1 MVQKTGNA
9 VQLATLGGQ
18 GDYQGGWITSHLQGR
33 TVECIMRD
41 GVWLILRFTD
51 GHEARIGWQHSGNQV
66 LGEPFLENLDARIFV
81 SGAGITGDPGAP
93 GGVDPKDT
101 V

>member
-1 MVQKTGNA
+1 MARKTGNA
-9 VQLATLGGQ
+9 VQLEKYGQQGQ
-18 GDYQGGWITSHLQGR
+18 GGGWITSHLQGR
-33 TVECIMRD
+33 TVECLMRD

-81 SGAGITGDPGAP
+81 AGAGLTGDPGAP
-93 GGVDPKDT
+93 GKIDPKNT
-101 V
+101 A

>member
-1 MVQKTGNA
+1 MAQKTGNA
-9 VQLATLGGQ
+9 VQLATYGGQ

-33 TVECIMRD
+33 TLESLMRD
-41 GVWLILRFTD
+41 GMWLILRFTD

-81 SGAGITGDPGAP
+81 AGAGLTGEAQ
-93 GGVDPKDT
+93 K
-101 V
+101 

>member
-1 MVQKTGNA
+1 VARKTGNA
-9 VQLATLGGQ
+9 VQLEKYGQQGQ
-18 GDYQGGWITSHLQGR
+18 GGGWITSHLQGR
-33 TVECIMRD
+33 TVECLMRD

-81 SGAGITGDPGAP
+81 AGAGLTGDPGAP
-93 GGVDPKDT
+93 GKIDPKNT
-101 V
+101 A

>member
-1 MVQKTGNA
+1 MAQKTGNA
-9 VQLATLGGQ
+9 VQLETYGQ
-18 GDYQGGWITSHLQGR
+18 QGHGGGWITSHLQGR

-41 GVWLILRFTD
+41 GQWLILRFTD

-66 LGEPFLENLDARIFV
+66 LGEPFLENLDARIFIP
-81 SGAGITGDPGAP
+81 GAGLTGSPGVP
-93 GGVDPKDT
+93 KKIDPKDT

>member
-1 MVQKTGNA
+1 MAKKGNA
-9 VQLATLGGQ
+9 VQLATYGGQ

-33 TVECIMRD
+33 TIEAIMRD
-41 GVWLILRFTD
+41 GMWLILRFTD

-81 SGAGITGDPGAP
+81 AGAGLTGSPGP
-93 GGVDPKDT
+93 TGGIDPKKT